1 MASKRKA
8 SAMQATVAE
17 EPVDPSDEL
26 MFLCLGGGNEVGRSC
41 HIVQYKGK
49 TVMLDA
55 GQHPAYDG
63 LAALPFY
70 DDFDLSTVDVLLI
83 SHFHVDHAASLPYV
97 LSKTNFRGRVFMTH
111 PTKAIY
117 KWLIQDSVR
126 VGNASSKQASQPV
139 YTEQDHLNTFP
150 QIEAID
156 YHTTHTIS
164 SIRIT
169 PYPAGHVLGAAMFL
183 IEIAGLNIFFT
194 GDYSR
199 EQDRHLVSAEVPKG
213 VKIDVLITESTYGIA
228 SHVPR
233 LEREQALM
241 KTITS
246 ILNRGGRALLPVF
259 ALGRAQE
266 LLLILDE
273 YWSKHAEYQKY
284 PIYYASNLARKCM
297 IVYQTYVGAMNDNIK
312 RLFRERMAEA
322 EATGDGAGKGG
333 PWDFKYIRSLK
344 NLDRFDDVGGCVM
357 LASPGM
363 LQSGVSRELFE
374 RWAPSDKNG
383 IIITGYSV
391 EGTMARQIM
400 QEPDQ
405 IQAIMSRSTAAAR
418 RAPGGESDKV
428 MIPRRCSVAEY
439 SFAAHVDGVENR
451 EFIEEVAAPV
461 VILVHGEQHNM
472 MRLKSKLLSLNAT
485 KTSKVKVYSPRNCEE
500 LRIPFKAD
508 KTAKVVGKLASIPP
522 PLVRDVAEP
531 TTAPL
536 VTGVL
541 VQNDFKLSL
550 MAPDDLREYAGLN
563 TTTIMCKQRLR
574 LSAAGID
581 LIKWALE
588 GTFGSVEELPE
599 MKTRADN
606 KDDKNE
612 DTDMSDEPAKKE
624 EQEEQDSSNK
634 DDGDGDGDG
643 KDKKMSKKQVK
654 EGLSDEE
661 DVVDEVSR
669 PVAAYLVMG
678 CIAVRYRSD
687 GEVELEWEGNM
698 LNDSIADS
706 LMTVLFS
713 VESSPAAV
721 KRSSANGKHAHGH
734 DDDQHDGQGDANGCG
749 GGVGKNP
756 HGQCS
761 PSDRL
766 ARLFW
771 FLEAQF
777 GAENVSPVSSLPGR
791 EEKKKMKQDEE
802 GKEKEKEKDEKDD
815 TEEERKKMKT
825 DNEDEEDQAQGEVA
839 VADADAEEK
848 EKEEEEEEKTELA
861 RLHALGIPVP
871 GIRISVDRLVATV
884 WLERLEVECGNKAF
898 ADRVRAVVERAVEI
912 TAPLWA

>member
-8 SAMQATVAE
+8 SAMNATATD

-41 HIVQYKGK
+41 HIIQYKGK

-83 SHFHVDHAASLPYV
+83 SHFHIDHAASLPYV

-126 VGNASSKQASQPV
+126 VGNTASNSATQL

-213 VKIDVLITESTYGIA
+213 LKIDVLITESTYGIA

-241 KTITS
+241 KSITG

-273 YWSKHAEYQKY
+273 YWGKHPEFQRF

-297 IVYQTYVGAMNDNIK
+297 VIYQTYVGAMNDNIK

-322 EATGDGAGKGG
+322 EASGDAAGKNG

-363 LQSGVSRELFE
+363 LQNGVSRELFE
-374 RWAPSDKNG
+374 RWAPSEKNG
-383 IIITGYSV
+383 VIITGYSV

-405 IQAIMSRSTAAAR
+405 IQAVMSRSIAGAR
-418 RAPGGESDKV
+418 RGPGADSEKV
-428 MIPRRCSVAEY
+428 LIPRRCSVQEY

-472 MRLKSKLLSLNAT
+472 MRLKSKLLSLNAS
-485 KTSKVKVYSPRNCEE
+485 KTTKVKVYSPRNCEE

-522 PLVRDVAEP
+522 PKDVDAS
-531 TTAPL
+531 APL

-550 MAPDDLREYAGLN
+550 MAPEDLREYAGLN
-563 TTTIMCKQRLR
+563 TTTITCKQRLT
-574 LSAAGID
+574 LSATGVD
-581 LIKWALE
+581 LVRWALE
-588 GTFGSVEELPE
+588 GTFGAVEELPE
-599 MKTRADN
+599 MRRVK
-606 KDDKNE
+606 
-612 DTDMSDEPAKKE
+612 
-624 EQEEQDSSNK
+624 
-634 DDGDGDGDG
+634 DG
-643 KDKKMSKKQVK
+643 KLDGEDEKMA
-654 EGLSDEE
+654 EDADEE
-661 DVVDEVSR
+661 VANL
-669 PVAAYLVMG
+669 VAAYLVMG
-678 CIAVRYRSD
+678 CVSVRYRTN

-698 LNDSIADS
+698 LNDGIADS
-706 LMTVLFS
+706 VMAVLFS

-721 KRSSANGKHAHGH
+721 KRSSNGKHHSHSHSHGES
-734 DDDQHDGQGDANGCG
+734 DDKLLYAAQPDS
-749 GGVGKNP
+749 KNP
-756 HGQCS
+756 HAHVS
-761 PSDRL
+761 PADRL
-766 ARLFW
+766 ERLMW

-777 GAENVSPVSSLPGR
+777 GADNVAPVEDPKLPPLPTAAAISPKE
-791 EEKKKMKQDEE
+791 EEKKEEDDDEDSKEALKAEKTNGEDVKPEAMDVDEDGAKQQL
-802 GKEKEKEKDEKDD
+802 
-815 TEEERKKMKT
+815 EER
-825 DNEDEEDQAQGEVA
+825 QH
-839 VADADAEEK
+839 K
-848 EKEEEEEEKTELA
+848 EIA
-861 RLHALGIPVP
+861 RLHKIGIPVP
-871 GIRISVDRLVATV
+871 GISIKVDKMTATV
-884 WLERLEVECGNKAF
+884 WLEDLEVECNNKVF
-898 ADRVRAVVERAVEI
+898 ADRVRAVVERAVEV
-912 TAPLWA
+912 TAPLWG

>member
-8 SAMQATVAE
+8 SAMNVASAE

-41 HIVQYKGK
+41 HIIQYKGK

-97 LSKTNFRGRVFMTH
+97 LAKTNFKGRVFMTH

-126 VGNASSKQASQPV
+126 VGNTSSNPTTQPV

-183 IEIAGLNIFFT
+183 IEIAGLKIFFT

-273 YWSKHAEYQKY
+273 YWGKHPEFQKY

-297 IVYQTYVGAMNDNIK
+297 VVYQTYVGAMNDNIK

-322 EATGDGAGKGG
+322 EAAGDVAGKGG

-374 RWAPSDKNG
+374 RWAPSEKNG
-383 IIITGYSV
+383 VIITGYSV
-391 EGTMARQIM
+391 EGTMARQVM

-405 IQAIMSRSTAAAR
+405 IQAIMSRSIAGAR
-418 RAPGGESDKV
+418 RAPGGDSEKV
-428 MIPRRCSVAEY
+428 LIPRRCSVAEY

-472 MRLKSKLLSLNAT
+472 MRLKSKLLSLNAS
-485 KTSKVKVYSPRNCEE
+485 KTTKVKVYSPRNCEE
-500 LRIPFKAD
+500 LRIPFKGD
-508 KTAKVVGKLASIPP
+508 KTAKVVGKLAAVPP
-522 PLVRDVAEP
+522 PSLLPGSGPDDAAAI
-531 TTAPL
+531 TAAPADPPL
-536 VTGVL
+536 ITGVL

-550 MAPDDLREYAGLN
+550 MAPEDLREYAGLT

-581 LIKWALE
+581 LIRWALE
-588 GTFGSVEELPE
+588 GMFGAIEELPE
-599 MKTRADN
+599 MRGANKAVTTTKADADAGEDN
-606 KDDKNE
+606 ADAAAADDAL
-612 DTDMSDEPAKKE
+612 TAK
-624 EQEEQDSSNK
+624 QEEA
-634 DDGDGDGDG
+634 
-643 KDKKMSKKQVK
+643 
-654 EGLSDEE
+654 DEE
-661 DVVDEVSR
+661 IGSTL
-669 PVAAYLVMG
+669 VAAYLVMG
-678 CIAVRYRSD
+678 CITVRYHTN

-698 LNDSIADS
+698 FNDSIADS
-706 LMTVLFS
+706 VMAVLFS

-721 KRSSANGKHAHGH
+721 KRSAANSKHSHSHGEEATSNGGPPHGH
-734 DDDQHDGQGDANGCG
+734 
-749 GGVGKNP
+749 NP
-756 HGQCS
+756 HANCS
-761 PSDRL
+761 PAERL
-766 ARLFW
+766 ERLFW

-777 GAENVSPVSSLPGR
+777 GADNVAPVEDPKLPAAPAPVKAEDRMAAASTADGTKKESGEDGAKK
-791 EEKKKMKQDEE
+791 EEQED
-802 GKEKEKEKDEKDD
+802 GVKDEPAAKK
-815 TEEERKKMKT
+815 EEE
-825 DNEDEEDQAQGEVA
+825 ED
-839 VADADAEEK
+839 VADADAMDEDTNADSELEQRRSK
-848 EKEEEEEEKTELA
+848 EIQ
-861 RLHALGIPVP
+861 RLHKLGIPVP
-871 GIRISVDRLVATV
+871 GVRIKVDKMEATV
-884 WLERLEVECGNKAF
+884 WLEDLEVECNNKVF
-898 ADRVRAVVERAVEI
+898 ADRVRAVMERAVEV